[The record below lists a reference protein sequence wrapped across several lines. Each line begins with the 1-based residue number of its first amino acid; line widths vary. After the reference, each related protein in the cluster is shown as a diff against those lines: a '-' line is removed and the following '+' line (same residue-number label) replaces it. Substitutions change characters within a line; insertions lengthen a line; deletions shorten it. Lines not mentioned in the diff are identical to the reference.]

1 MMREWGVSADTA
13 HQEEKGEEE
22 TKNKNEC
29 ELVSVAGL
37 CLDPSLVTPLSYLSN
52 TKDRDL
58 EAFCSSLPP
67 PKPAHSDILKE
78 LVEIA
83 GGLGGREFRE
93 VVVIMVRMSCTGC
106 GEELFDFL
114 VDNFPPSIRSHN
126 QTKAWTKFINGMK
139 YMSLMIKSF

>member
-106 GEELFDFL
+106 GEELLIFWL
-114 VDNFPPSIRSHN
+114 TTSHPSSDPTIK
-126 QTKAWTKFINGMK
+126 QKPWTKFINGMK
-139 YMSLMIKSF
+139 YMYLMIKSF